1 MNIEYSEKPMTW
13 ADAIEF
19 ALSKG
24 KVLPNAKTMKYMI
37 DSGLIPIG
45 FEAWSST
52 TNDHNIFNARTT
64 SSLNTDGVGSQK
76 IEMYNFYM
84 IDPCDQLQS
93 YQTVSFINGDL

>member
-37 DSGLIPIG
+37 DNGLIPIG

-52 TNDHNIFNARTT
+52 TNNHNIFNARTT
-64 SSLNTDGVGSQK
+64 SELKTDDIGIPK
-76 IEMYNFYM
+76 IEMFNFYM

-93 YQTVSFINGDL
+93 NQYTSFINGDL